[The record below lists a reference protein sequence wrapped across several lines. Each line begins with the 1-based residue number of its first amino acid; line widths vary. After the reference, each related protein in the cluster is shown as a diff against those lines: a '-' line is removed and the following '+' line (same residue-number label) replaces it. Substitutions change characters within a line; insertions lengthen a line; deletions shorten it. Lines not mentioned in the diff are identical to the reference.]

1 MTANGPRFVP
11 RAFAELPQWAADR
24 HGKAF
29 AAFRLS
35 CARIDWVARER
46 ASEAGGTA
54 KGEPHPFL
62 AVCLRALAHGEG
74 IADAQAKA
82 FFESHFVPHEVV
94 QPDGDGFLTGYFE
107 PELRASRTPSDTFYV
122 PVYGKP
128 DDLTVLVPDEK
139 RGTLSDQMTAGRKTS
154 DGVKP
159 YPTRKAI
166 EQGALRGRGLEIVF
180 LDDPVAAFIM
190 HVQGSGRAVLADG
203 TVLRLSYAAK
213 NGHPYTSIGRLLI
226 ERGEIGKDEMS
237 LDTLTGWLRAHP
249 KQARE
254 LMWENRSYIF
264 FKEVVGQDSTAGPL
278 GAQNVALTAGRSLA
292 VDPGFH
298 ELGTPIWVSA
308 PDLDAHG
315 AASFHRLM
323 VAQDVGS
330 AIKGPERGDIFWGS
344 GEAAGSIAGRT
355 RHTGRFY
362 VLLPRSDLPDS

>member
-1 MTANGPRFVP
+1 MAADGPRFVP
-11 RAFAELPQWAADR
+11 RAFADLPLWTRDR
-24 HGKAF
+24 HGEAF
-29 AAFRLS
+29 AAFRRS

-46 ASEAGGTA
+46 ASKAGGAA
-54 KGEPHPFL
+54 KAKPHPLL
-62 AVCLRALAHGEG
+62 AVCLRALALAERVD
-74 IADAQAKA
+74 DARAKA

-94 QPDGDGFLTGYFE
+94 RANGEGFLTGYFE
-107 PELRASRTPSDTFYV
+107 PELRASRTQSAAFNV

-128 DDLTVLVPDEK
+128 DDLVVLVPDEK
-139 RGTLSDQMTAGRKTS
+139 RGTLSDRMTAGRRTP
-154 DGVKP
+154 DGVEP

-166 EQGALRGRGLEIVF
+166 EQGALRGRGLELVF

-213 NGHPYTSIGRLLI
+213 NGHAYTSIGRLLV
-226 ERGEIGKDEMS
+226 ERGEIDKDEMS
-237 LDTLTGWLRAHP
+237 LDSLTGWLRAHP

-254 LMWENRSYIF
+254 LMWENSSYIF
-264 FKEVVGQDSTAGPL
+264 FKEVLDQDPETGPL

-298 ELGTPIWVSA
+298 GLGTPVWVSA

-315 AASFHRLM
+315 GAGFHRLM

-344 GEAAGSIAGRT
+344 GETAGAIAGRT
-355 RHTGRFY
+355 RHKGRFH